1 MAGHNLACAELE
13 RGHSVAA
20 IRLWRLSASGGDKG
34 SMNNLILFFEAG
46 SLRHGDLAE
55 TLRVFYRSRGE
66 LQSEDRDKYIEHLK
80 KTGEYKEEYNL

>member
-1 MAGHNLACAELE
+1 
-13 RGHSVAA
+13 
-20 IRLWRLSASGGDKG
+20 
-34 SMNNLILFFEAG
+34 MNNLILFFEAG